1 MARRIQPIFDRI
13 FAAFEANDPRVAWRQ
28 TFVKSLQESYKR
40 KKSLTAR
47 QKQALLNI
55 EALLDGPMPTVDT
68 AMETRLTTL
77 SSRAGLAGDKWAHDF
92 AESLLDSVRGGK
104 SLTARQMEVL
114 VKVEARHTD
123 ADMAALKSWEAN
135 FTPEMREKM
144 QIAARYYRATYG
156 QLGYRS
162 HQYRDLL
169 DNALSDSDFVPSM
182 RQWKKLVENKYAQKV
197 LESHF
202 SEPKYNVGQLVAYRS
217 SAKRIVN
224 GNLIPV
230 QGQTRR
236 AKGFIVAIGAHQV
249 VSAAKDCKV
258 YTVLFLGD
266 ATPTFVEERFLKK
279 AKA

>member
-13 FAAFEANDPRVAWRQ
+13 FAAFEAGDPRIGGSQ
-28 TFVKSLQESYKR
+28 NFVKSLQEGYKR
-40 KKSLTAR
+40 KKSLTRR
-47 QKQALLNI
+47 QK
-55 EALLDGPMPTVDT
+55 EALLRIEAALDAPMPTVDA

-77 SSRAGLAGDKWAHDF
+77 SSRAGLAGDKWTRDF
-92 AESLLDSVRGGK
+92 AASLLQDVLRGK
-104 SLTARQMEVL
+104 SLSARQMEVL

-123 ADMAALKSWEAN
+123 ADMAALESWEAN

-144 QIAARYYRATYG
+144 QIVARYYRATSQY
-156 QLGYRS
+156 YRS
-162 HQYRDLL
+162 IVDKV
-169 DNALSDSDFVPSM
+169 LSDSDFVPPM
-182 RQWKKLVENKYAQKV
+182 RQWKKLMENKYAQKV

-224 GNLIPV
+224 GNLV
-230 QGQTRR
+230 AVYGQARL
-236 AKGFIVAIGAHQV
+236 AKGFIVAAGAHQV

-258 YTVLFLGD
+258 YTVLFMGD
-266 ATPTFVEERFLKK
+266 TAPTFVEERFLKK

>member
-77 SSRAGLAGDKWAHDF
+77 SFRAKAARDEWAHDF

-104 SLTARQMEVL
+104 SLSVRQMQVL
-114 VKVEARHTD
+114 VKVEARHGD
-123 ADMAALKSWEAN
+123 ADMAALENWEAN

-144 QIAARYYRATYG
+144 QIVARYYRATG
-156 QLGYRS
+156 QYYRS
-162 HQYRDLL
+162 IVDKV
-169 DNALSDSDFVPSM
+169 LSDSDFVPTM

-224 GNLIPV
+224 GNLMPV
-230 QGQTRR
+230 YASQTRLL
-236 AKGFIVAIGAHQV
+236 KGFIVAVGAHQV

-258 YTVLFLGD
+258 YTVLFMGD
-266 ATPTFVEERFLKK
+266 TKPTLVEERFLKK

>member
-13 FAAFEANDPRVAWRQ
+13 FAAFEANDPRIGGRQ
-28 TFVKSLQESYKR
+28 GFVKSLQEGYKR
-40 KKSLTAR
+40 KKSLTR
-47 QKQALLNI
+47 CQKQALLNI

-77 SSRAGLAGDKWAHDF
+77 SSRAKAASDKWAHDF

-123 ADMAALKSWEAN
+123 ADMAALENWEQN
-135 FTPEMREKM
+135 FTPEMREEM
-144 QIAARYYRATYG
+144 LIVARYYRATSQY
-156 QLGYRS
+156 YRS
-162 HQYRDLL
+162 IVDKV
-169 DNALSDSDFVPSM
+169 LSDSDFVPSK
-182 RQWKKLVENKYAQKV
+182 RQWKKLMENKYAKKV

-224 GNLIPV
+224 GGLMVPRSKNRL
-230 QGQTRR
+230 
-236 AKGFIVAIGAHQV
+236 AKGFIIAAGVHPV

-258 YTVLFLGD
+258 YTVLFIGD
-266 ATPTFVEERFLKK
+266 AAPTFVEERFLKK

>member
-13 FAAFEANDPRVAWRQ
+13 FAAFEANDPRIGGRQ
-28 TFVKSLQESYKR
+28 GFVKSLQESYKR

-55 EALLDGPMPTVDT
+55 EAALDAPMPTVDA

-77 SSRAGLAGDKWAHDF
+77 SSRAEAAGDKWTHDF
-92 AESLLDSVRGGK
+92 AGSLLSDVRRGK
-104 SLTARQMEVL
+104 SLSQRQMEVL

-123 ADMAALKSWEAN
+123 ASVTERQNWEAN

-144 QIAARYYRATYG
+144 QVVARYYRASG
-156 QLGYRS
+156 QY
-162 HQYRDLL
+162 YRDLVQKV
-169 DNALSDSDFVPSM
+169 LSDSDFVPSHH
-182 RQWKKLVENKYAQKV
+182 QWKKLMENKYAQKV
-197 LESHF
+197 LSSTF

-224 GNLIPV
+224 GNLV
-230 QGQTRR
+230 HVYGEKRL
-236 AKGFIVAIGAHQV
+236 AKGFIVAVGAHEV
-249 VSAAKDCKV
+249 VSAANDSKV
-258 YTVLFLGD
+258 YTVLFIGD
-266 ATPTFVEERFLKK
+266 TAPTLVEERFLKK